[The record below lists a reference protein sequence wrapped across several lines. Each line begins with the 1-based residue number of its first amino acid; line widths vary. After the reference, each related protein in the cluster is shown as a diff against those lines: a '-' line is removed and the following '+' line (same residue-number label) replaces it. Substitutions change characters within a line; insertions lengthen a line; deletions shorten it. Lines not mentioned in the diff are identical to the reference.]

1 MALRLEQKQAVVAEV
16 HEAADG
22 ALAAV
27 LADYRGLNVAEI
39 TDLRRRARESNVY
52 LRVVANTL
60 LKRAVAGTEY
70 ECLNEAANG
79 PTMLAFS
86 REDPGS
92 AARLFKDVEKELE
105 ALEVKAVSIG
115 GQVYP
120 AEDIDRIADLPTKEG
135 SIAMLLGVLQAPI
148 TKLAGTLNAV
158 PTNLTRVLA
167 AVGEQAAARE
177 QKGA

>member
-1 MALRLEQKQAVVAEV
+1 MALRLEQKQTIVAEV
-16 HEAADG
+16 QEAASG

-39 TDLRRRARESNVY
+39 TELRRRARESNVY
-52 LRVVANTL
+52 VRVVANTL

-70 ECLNEAANG
+70 ECLQDAANG

-92 AARLFKDVEKELE
+92 AARLFKEVSADLG
-105 ALEVKAVSIG
+105 ALDVKAVSIG

-120 AEDIDRIADLPTKEG
+120 ADDLDRLASLPTREG
-135 SIAMLLGVLQAPI
+135 ALAMLASAMQAPVA
-148 TKLAGTLNAV
+148 KLVRTINEVPAGLA
-158 PTNLTRVLA
+158 RILA
-167 AVGEQAAARE
+167 AVGEQ
-177 QKGA
+177 KGQ